1 MQVHR
6 ASSTLR
12 TELFTNLD
20 RDITNKLL
28 VGYTNH
34 VPDPRIDADFVDYT
48 DASRGFFGCSHHYV
62 IGTRGRIEVGRDPRT
77 CSTNTKQRRM
87 HREAIHIGVVGGLA
101 TETGYRVAT
110 ITDAQNEAVEWLIQ
124 AIADTL
130 VVPLEL
136 TDNLEHW
143 AASRSL
149 TKSNDVAAAIAA
161 DTYQRLYDAMT
172 DDELAASDDRLSAY
186 P

>member
-1 MQVHR
+1 MEVHR

-12 TELFTNLD
+12 TELFTVLD

-34 VPDPRIDADFVDYT
+34 VPDPRIDAAFIDYT
-48 DASRGFFGCSHHYV
+48 DASRGYFGCSHHYV
-62 IGTRGRIEVGRDPRT
+62 IGTTGRIEVGRNPRT
-77 CSTNTKQRRM
+77 RSTNTKQRRM
-87 HREAIHIGVVGGLA
+87 HREAIHIGVVGGLSA
-101 TETGYRVAT
+101 DTGYRVAT
-110 ITDAQNEAVEWLIQ
+110 MTEAQNEAVEWLIQ

-130 VVPLEL
+130 GVPLEL

-149 TKSNDVAAAIAA
+149 TSKNAATAIAA

-172 DDELAASDDRLSAY
+172 DEELAASDDRLA
-186 P
+186 